1 MALVQVAA
9 LLEPRAKVEIQALAV
24 LPAEE

>member
-9 LLEPRAKVEIQALAV
+9 LVEDRAKGRSRPPPSPREA
-24 LPAEE
+24 P